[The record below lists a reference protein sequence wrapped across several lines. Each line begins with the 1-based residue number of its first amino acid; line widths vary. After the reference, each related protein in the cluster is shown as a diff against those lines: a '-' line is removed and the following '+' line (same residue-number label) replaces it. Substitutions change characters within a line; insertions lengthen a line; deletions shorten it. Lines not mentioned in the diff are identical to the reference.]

1 MSSSHSRSPAGA
13 AVAVSA
19 EALLSP
25 PAAGDEGLTLPCV
38 NAQRVNEAT
47 LRVVSCQGGRRDDEV
62 IPEELVIPYAT
73 PVEGVEEG
81 DEPPR
86 SGGWAKSSVLAVA
99 MHVAIVAGL
108 VWVAPTPSELNL
120 GHGEMPKAMQ
130 VNFVQLEKKPDPVP
144 QPPAAAPEPVPP
156 PPEPEPP
163 KPIEPPKPVVEKPKP
178 KPKPVEKAVPKVSPK
193 PKPKPKPEPDP
204 EPVQETSAQPTPPA
218 APPPPAAPVVGQ
230 CTPGAQSA
238 PTGSQ
243 GPAGLPTGSLN
254 DSDIKP
260 LRMDPPVYPRMALSR
275 GVEGRVKVLFTIT
288 SDGRIDDIQVLES
301 VPSRMFDN
309 AVRVAMQKWRFEP
322 RVSGGRIVA
331 RKATKVFFFKLEG
344 RR

>member
-1 MSSSHSRSPAGA
+1 MSLPQPRKAADTHSAVDAEEQLFTSATAEEGA
-13 AVAVSA
+13 H
-19 EALLSP
+19 
-25 PAAGDEGLTLPCV
+25 LPSV

-47 LRVVSCQGGRRDDEV
+47 LRLVSCAGARRDEDV
-62 IPEELVIPYAT
+62 VPEEVLIPYAA

-81 DEPPR
+81 EGPPPT
-86 SGGWAKSSVLAVA
+86 GGWWKSSGLAIA
-99 MHVAIVAGL
+99 MHVAIVAAL
-108 VWVAPTPSELNL
+108 VWVMPTPAELNL
-120 GHGEMPKAMQ
+120 GAGEMPKAMQ
-130 VNFVQLEKKPDPVP
+130 VSVVTLPPKPEPVQ
-144 QPPAAAPEPVPP
+144 QPPAAAPTPP

-163 KPIEPPKPVVEKPKP
+163 KPIEPPKPVEKPKP

-204 EPVQETSAQPTPPA
+204 EPAEEAVAPPTPA
-218 APPPPAAPVVGQ
+218 APPPPAAPTVGQ
-230 CTPGAQSA
+230 FTQGAQAA

-260 LRMDPPVYPRMALSR
+260 LRMDPPVYPRMALTRSI
-275 GVEGRVKVLFTIT
+275 EGRVKVLFTIT
-288 SDGRIDDIQVLES
+288 SDGRIADIQVLES
-301 VPSRMFDN
+301 SPPRMFDN
-309 AVRVAMQKWRFEP
+309 AVRDAMDKWRFEP

-331 RKATKVFFFKLEG
+331 RQATKVFFFKLEG